1 MMKIAINVEK
11 PVVKIMICVENSEIK
26 ILICVE
32 IGEIKISIFVGSGQ
46 RMKST
51 AAMRRKLHK
60 FLIKT
65 VLLAMGFLFCAPVL
79 FLLSGSIMSRY
90 ELSKSLLP
98 LMTGQEELIT
108 WAFFPR
114 YPTFEHY
121 ARILFQTPQFF
132 VVFWN
137 SMKMVCLI
145 LMGQFFIAVPAA
157 WAFAVYQFRGRKLLF
172 TLYIVLMLMPFQ
184 VTMLSSYLV
193 LHRLELLNTHGAIIL
208 PAVFSA
214 FPIFLIYRDFCSLPR
229 GLIEAARI
237 DGAGEWMIFQKI
249 GLPLASGGILSA
261 GVLGFLEYWNLIEQ
275 PMAFLED
282 QTLWPLSLYLPEIG
296 PEQAGYSFVA
306 AVITLIPAVFV
317 FLAGREYLEQ
327 GIVASAVKG

>member
-1 MMKIAINVEK
+1 MLKAIRKNWK
-11 PVVKIMICVENSEIK
+11 K
-26 ILICVE
+26 ILI
-32 IGEIKISIFVGSGQ
+32 
-46 RMKST
+46 RT
-51 AAMRRKLHK
+51 A
-60 FLIKT
+60 
-65 VLLAMGFLFCAPVL
+65 LLAVGTVFCAPIL
-79 FLLSGSIMSRY
+79 LLLSGSVMSRY
-90 ELSKSLLP
+90 ELTQSLLP
-98 LMTGQEELIT
+98 LLTDGEELISWT
-108 WAFFPR
+108 FFPD

-121 ARILFQTPQFF
+121 FRILFQTPQFF

-137 SMKMVCLI
+137 SMKIVCLI
-145 LMGQFFIAVPAA
+145 LAGQFFVAVPAA
-157 WAFAVYQFRGRKLLF
+157 WAFAVYPFRGRKWLF

-184 VTMLSSYLV
+184 VTMLSNYLV
-193 LHRLELLNTHGAIIL
+193 LNRLELLNTHGAIIL

-214 FPIFLIYRDFCSLPR
+214 FPVFLIYRDFCSLPK

-237 DGAGEWMIFQKI
+237 DGAGEWMIFGKI

-261 GVLGFLEYWNLIEQ
+261 GVLGFLEYWSLIEQ

-327 GIVASAVKG
+327 GITASAVKG

>member
-1 MMKIAINVEK
+1 MRKKISSVF
-11 PVVKIMICVENSEIK
+11 IK
-26 ILICVE
+26 IILLV
-32 IGEIKISIFVGSGQ
+32 VGG
-46 RMKST
+46 
-51 AAMRRKLHK
+51 
-60 FLIKT
+60 I
-65 VLLAMGFLFCAPVL
+65 FCAPVL
-79 FLLSGSIMSRY
+79 FLLSGSVMSRY
-90 ELSKSLLP
+90 ELNQSLMP
-98 LMTGQEELIT
+98 LMVDQDKLIT

-114 YPTFEHY
+114 YPTFRHY
-121 ARILFQTPQFF
+121 LRILFQTPQFF

-137 SMKMVCLI
+137 SMKIAVLT
-145 LMGQFFIAVPAA
+145 LTGQFFIAVPAA
-157 WAFAVYQFRGRKLLF
+157 WAFSVYRFRGRKMLF

-193 LHRLELLNTHGAIIL
+193 LNHLELLDSHSAIIL

-214 FPIFLIYRDFCSLPR
+214 FPVFLIYRDFCNLPQ

-237 DGAGEWMIFQKI
+237 DGAGEWMIFFRI
-249 GLPLASGGILSA
+249 GLPLSSGGILSA
-261 GVLGFLEYWNLIEQ
+261 GVLGFLEYWSLIEQ

-317 FLAGREYLEQ
+317 FLAGREYLER
-327 GIVASAVKG
+327 GITASAVKE

>member
-1 MMKIAINVEK
+1 MKNI
-11 PVVKIMICVENSEIK
+11 
-26 ILICVE
+26 
-32 IGEIKISIFVGSGQ
+32 
-46 RMKST
+46 T
-51 AAMRRKLHK
+51 AMRRKLQK
-60 FLIKT
+60 ILIKA
-65 VLLAMGFLFCAPVL
+65 VLLAAGFLFCAPVL

-90 ELSKSLLP
+90 ELSQSLLP

-145 LMGQFFIAVPAA
+145 LTGQFFIAVPAA
-157 WAFAVYQFRGRKLLF
+157 WAFAVYPFRGRKLLF
-172 TLYIVLMLMPFQ
+172 TMYIVLMLMPFQ

-193 LHRLELLNTHGAIIL
+193 LNRLELLNTHGAIIL

-214 FPIFLIYRDFCSLPR
+214 FPVFLIYRDFCNLPK

-237 DGAGEWMIFQKI
+237 DGAGEWMIFRKI

-261 GVLGFLEYWNLIEQ
+261 GVLGFLEYWSLIEQ
-275 PMAFLED
+275 PLAFLED

-327 GIVASAVKG
+327 GITASAVKG